1 MAHTSFKSF
10 RENREII
17 DFGQKYDH
25 LCLAILES
33 GMTFDEFWTEH
44 GLPIFLSNGEVNE
57 QILIEGWMDAARGGV
72 AALGT
77 LGKQAIRGGAN
88 ALSGAARTGYGALQ
102 AGAGLG
108 KGALGGEFDTF
119 QNGLSNMGSGLVQAG
134 SGIGQAALAP
144 VSAGIRGYEAGKQNG
159 MGMNTGNQFQQW
171 MGTRQADPNQPQ
183 AQPTAQQPQA
193 QPTAQQPQAQQP
205 QQPLNQNQQQA
216 ASTAITNIKKAFN
229 DSMANVVSS
238 YQQNRDSVGY
248 QLAKG
253 FMDKVNAYAEKL
265 QIRKGEGKFDTN
277 AAFNQQQVPPTVGS
291 NSTPQGTPQPATA

>member
-44 GLPIFLSNGEVNE
+44 GLPIFLSNGEANE

-108 KGALGGEFDTF
+108 KGALGGGFDTF

-171 MGTRQADPNQPQ
+171 MGTRQADPNQPAQ
-183 AQPTAQQPQA
+183 TAQPPQA
-193 QPTAQQPQAQQP
+193 QPAQPQQP
-205 QQPLNQNQQQA
+205 QQPLSQNQQQA
-216 ASTAITNIKKAFN
+216 ASTAINNIKKAFN
-229 DSMANVVSS
+229 DSMTNVVNG
-238 YQQNRDSVGY
+238 YQQSQDSVGY

-265 QIRKGEGKFDTN
+265 QIKRGEGKFDTN
-277 AAFNQQQVPPTVGS
+277 SAFSQPQVYPTVGA
-291 NSTPQGTPQPATA
+291 NSTPQGISQPATA